1 MDGYRQQIFTRL
13 EKISGKLQ
21 LVEGVFI
28 FDLYSGIGLVVRLAF
43 GHAQAGGLL
52 SVEIDNGAV
61 VGQDLRFELPDLE
74 PSRKVKGVSAIA
86 GRVFLLVV
94 DDKD

>member
-28 FDLYSGIGLVVRLAF
+28 FDLYSGIGLVVGLAF

-52 SVEIDNGAV
+52 SVEIDDGAV
-61 VGQDLRFELPDLE
+61 VGQDLQLEIAELESLW
-74 PSRKVKGVSAIA
+74 KLKGVSEIC
-86 GRVFLLVV
+86 LLYTSPSPR
-94 DDKD
+94 D